1 MKWSGSA
8 KRKLQSISRTDLP
21 GAGRFLPGD
30 LLSCFCPQGIQL
42 LYMFQRRYLIV
53 LYLLLPALWLSSCA
67 TYNKQASSYYTYLR
81 QGDYAKAA
89 TALDANKLL
98 NKSRNR
104 LLYLLERGKICHL
117 LHQWD
122 SSNTYLNEADHMI
135 EDASASAKDL
145 TLGTLINPMMQS
157 YRAESFEKYLVHYYK
172 ALNYLQLAQ
181 PQEALVEARRISLQT
196 YAQQDKAGK
205 NKYAED
211 AFALMLQGLIY
222 ERNNDINNAFIA
234 YRNAVDLYLDNSN
247 SYYGTSIPV
256 QLKKDLLRTAQLNGF
271 ADELGRYERLLNITY
286 TPEAAPEGG
295 ELILFWETGAAP
307 VKIQQD
313 LYFSLIKNADGAFFF
328 TDAGGFY
335 NVPYDMNNGYN
346 ANNIKLEDLRSF
358 RVALP
363 QYQERPLLYT
373 GASLSVNGASFTL
386 EPVENISNL
395 ALATLKE
402 RMLKELSSALTRLAI
417 KKLAEAA
424 VRPPERKN
432 NKEMTEE
439 EKKKQEK
446 KDNAREAIAM
456 GIQLL
461 SFATE
466 KADTRNWQSLPHSIF
481 YARIPLQ
488 KGVNNLL
495 LNINGSGGPAISIQ
509 VNGVG
514 GMQFT
519 NVCTLK

>member
-1 MKWSGSA
+1 M
-8 KRKLQSISRTDLP
+8 
-21 GAGRFLPGD
+21 
-30 LLSCFCPQGIQL
+30 
-42 LYMFQRRYLIV
+42 